1 MKLYFAYGANL
12 NLEGM
17 RFRCPSAH
25 PVSAFSLQD
34 YQLAFSGVATIH
46 PKPGAT
52 VPGASVPGA
61 LWEITP
67 ECEDNLDVFE
77 GFPFLYSKV
86 YLAQS
91 NMEFMAYV
99 MNDDPP
105 AAPNRSYF
113 NTILEGYRD
122 WDLPVSELHRARES
136 TRLECN

>member
-17 RFRCPSAH
+17 RFRCPDAR
-25 PVSAFSLQD
+25 PVGALMLED
-34 YQLAFSGVATIH
+34 WRLAFSGVATIL
-46 PKPGAT
+46 PDPGYR
-52 VPGASVPGA
+52 VPGA
-61 LWEITP
+61 LWEITQ

-77 GFPFLYSKV
+77 GFPFLYTK
-86 YLAQS
+86 LHLTQADKT
-91 NMEFMAYV
+91 FMVYV

-105 AAPNRSYF
+105 AVPSRSYF

-136 TRLECN
+136 TLLECN

>member
-34 YQLAFSGVATIH
+34 YQLAFSGVATIQ

-52 VPGASVPGA
+52 VPGA
-61 LWEITP
+61 LWEITE

-77 GFPFLYSKV
+77 GFPFLYSKI
-86 YLAQS
+86 YLTQG
-91 NMEFMAYV
+91 NQEFMAYV

-105 AAPNRSYF
+105 AGPSRSYF
-113 NTILEGYRD
+113 NTIREGYRD
-122 WDLPVSELHRARES
+122 WDLPIAELERARDL
-136 TRLECN
+136 TLLECH

>member
-17 RFRCPSAH
+17 RFRCPGAR
-25 PVSAFSLQD
+25 PVSAFLLHD
-34 YQLAFSGVATIH
+34 WQLAFSGVATIQ
-46 PKPGAT
+46 PR
-52 VPGASVPGA
+52 PGASVSGA
-61 LWEITP
+61 LWEITS

-105 AAPNRSYF
+105 APPSRSYF

-122 WDLPVSELHRARES
+122 WDLPVSELVRARES
-136 TRLECN
+136 TLLECN

>member
-1 MKLYFAYGANL
+1 
-12 NLEGM
+12 M
-17 RFRCPSAH
+17 RFRCPAAR
-25 PVSAFSLQD
+25 PISAFLLHD
-34 YQLAFSGVATIH
+34 WQLTFSGVATIQ
-46 PKPGAT
+46 PRPGAR
-52 VPGASVPGA
+52 VSGA

-105 AAPNRSYF
+105 APPSRSYF

-122 WDLPVSELHRARES
+122 WDLPVSELVRARES
-136 TRLECN
+136 TLLECN